1 MWITIKKHAQLNM
14 PKLIKTLFLAV
25 LVSALFS
32 ACGGPEQAEE
42 KPANE
47 IYLYYV
53 TVDDTAVVP
62 VPYTAPQLDEE
73 GLDEQQYYEKLI
85 AKWIDALSGVPV
97 DVRYKSPI
105 DNGMGVQHITYL
117 SGQATID
124 FNSAYL
130 SASTQTEVLRRAAI
144 VKTLMQ
150 IDGLEGVTFSVEGIP
165 LTDSKQV
172 AIGIMN
178 ADTFVSN
185 PGAEINSYETTKILV
200 YFADEEGTRLIGRT
214 ENVGYISNISME
226 RLVVDRVI
234 AGPLTDKAYPT
245 VSPTLKVLN
254 VTTKDGVCYVNLD
267 NSFLTKTLKVSDE
280 AVIYSFVNSLTELP
294 NVNKVQFMIDSET
307 EVSFGDHMYLS
318 EPFERNLE
326 LIATD

>member
-1 MWITIKKHAQLNM
+1 MWITIKKRMKFNM
-14 PKLIKTLFLAV
+14 IFVIKPLFLA
-25 LVSALFS
+25 LAAAALFS
-32 ACGGPEQAEE
+32 GCSKAESGNE
-42 KPANE
+42 NRDDE

-53 TVDDTAVVP
+53 TTDDTAVVP
-62 VPYTAPQLDEE
+62 VPYTQPQLEE
-73 GLDEQQYYEKLI
+73 KDLSEELYYEKLI
-85 AKWIDALSGVPV
+85 GKWIDALSGVPE
-97 DVRYKSPI
+97 DIRYKSPI
-105 DNGMGVQHITYL
+105 ENGVGVQHITYL
-117 SGQATID
+117 SGQATLD

-130 SASTQTEVLRRAAI
+130 AAPTQTEVLRRAAI

-150 IDGLEGVTFSVEGIP
+150 IDGLEGVAFSVEGIP

-172 AIGIMN
+172 AIGVMN

-185 PGAEINSYETTKILV
+185 PGAEINSYETTKVLV
-200 YFADEEGTRLIGRT
+200 YFADAEGMRLISRT

-245 VSPTLKVLN
+245 VPPTLKVLN

-267 NSFLTKTLKVSDE
+267 NSFLNKTLKVSDE
-280 AVIYSFVNSLTELP
+280 VVIYSFVNSLTELP